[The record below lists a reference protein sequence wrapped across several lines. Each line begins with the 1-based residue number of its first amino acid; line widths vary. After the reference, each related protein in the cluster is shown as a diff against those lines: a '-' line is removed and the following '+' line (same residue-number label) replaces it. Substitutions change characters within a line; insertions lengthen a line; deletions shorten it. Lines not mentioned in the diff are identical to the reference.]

1 MLTNITNK
9 VLYVGV
15 TNNLERRV
23 YEHKHKNIEGFTAK
37 YNVHK
42 LVYFEETN
50 DVNAALAREKQ
61 IKGWKRDRKN
71 RIIEEDN
78 PDWRDLSKGWYEEE
92 EY

>member
-23 YEHKHKNIEGFTAK
+23 HEHKHKSIEGFTAK
-37 YNVHK
+37 YNVRK

-61 IKGWKRDRKN
+61 IKGWKRDKKN
-71 RIIEEDN
+71 RLIEENN
-78 PDWRDLSKGWYEEE
+78 PDWLDLSQEWYEE
-92 EY
+92 

>member
-1 MLTNITNK
+1 MLTNIKNK

-15 TNNLERRV
+15 TNNLERRIH
-23 YEHKHKNIEGFTAK
+23 EHKHKSIEGFTAK

-61 IKGWKRDRKN
+61 IKGWKRDKKN
-71 RIIEEDN
+71 RLIEENN
-78 PDWRDLSKGWYEEE
+78 PDWLDLSQEWYED
-92 EY
+92 

>member
-23 YEHKHKNIEGFTAK
+23 YEHRHKNIEGFTAK

>member
-23 YEHKHKNIEGFTAK
+23 HEHKHKSIEGFTAK
-37 YNVHK
+37 YNVRK

-61 IKGWKRDRKN
+61 IQGWKRDKKN
-71 RIIEEDN
+71 RLIEENN
-78 PDWRDLSKGWYEEE
+78 PDWLDLSQEWYEE
-92 EY
+92 

>member
-1 MLTNITNK
+1 MLTKITNK

-23 YEHKHKNIEGFTAK
+23 YEHKHKIIDGFTAK

-71 RIIEEDN
+71 RTIEEGN

-92 EY
+92 DH

>member
-1 MLTNITNK
+1 MLTNIKNK

-15 TNNLERRV
+15 TNNLERRIH
-23 YEHKHKNIEGFTAK
+23 EHKHKSIEGFTAK

-61 IKGWKRDRKN
+61 IKGWKRDKKN
-71 RIIEEDN
+71 RLIQENN
-78 PDWRDLSKGWYEEE
+78 PDWLDLSQEWYEE
-92 EY
+92 